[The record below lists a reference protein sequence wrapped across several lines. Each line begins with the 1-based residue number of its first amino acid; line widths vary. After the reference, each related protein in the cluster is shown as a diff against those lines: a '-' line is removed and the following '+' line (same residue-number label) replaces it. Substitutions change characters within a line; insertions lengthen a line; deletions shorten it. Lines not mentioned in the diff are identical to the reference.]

1 MNFTLEGKLK
11 IDQFLQILK
20 IFSYPIIICDDE
32 KIQFSEIPENQKFNE
47 LNKSDKPASFAQIN
61 NDFFNEYQSQIREN
75 HLKFAETSCLNIK
88 MQQDVCLL
96 NSQLNYVCC
105 QIPIDIIYKA
115 LKPLAQSHIKILK
128 LSFTYLLI
136 EKGYDNKSIQ
146 LHFIV
151 GAYSEKGFFTI
162 MKPIAM
168 LQSRDVELPN
178 LKNKLITINY
188 ENCKTITQQMKT
200 YPIGITCNVDEI
212 SFSPLS
218 VDQEQVDIWSGAL
231 PYYNSSFVEEIYGN
245 LSIQSIYTKTY
256 NPILNYSSKVKLD
269 CTIYISPSEN
279 DPKMA
284 ILYFVASES
293 NVIICNRQQVITNDE
308 SKQQGKLFQD
318 ISEELLEEIEQISSQ
333 FEKKFSQIQI
343 TTNVK
348 DNQNS
353 CYDNQPLKM
362 AYSAI
367 DENNNSKMYST
378 INQKE
383 PLLFIPPKVTGSIN
397 DAILDYMTRNSCKQT
412 TSTLPRYKSN
422 YQN

>member
-11 IDQFLQILK
+11 IDQFLQLLK

-32 KIQFSEIPENQKFNE
+32 KIQFSEIPDNQKFNE
-47 LNKSDKPASFAQIN
+47 FNKSDKPASFAQIN

-115 LKPLAQSHIKILK
+115 LKPLAKSHIKVLK
-128 LSFTYLLI
+128 LSFSYLLI
-136 EKGYDNKSIQ
+136 EKDYDNKQIQ

-151 GAYSEKGFFTI
+151 GAYSERGFFTI
-162 MKPIAM
+162 MKPVNM
-168 LQSRDVELPN
+168 LQQKDIELPN
-178 LKNKLITINY
+178 LNTKVITINY
-188 ENCKTITQQMKT
+188 ENCKTIIQQMKS
-200 YPIGITCNVDEI
+200 YPIGLICNVDEI

-218 VDQEQVDIWSGAL
+218 VDLEQIDIWSGAL

-245 LSIQSIYTKTY
+245 LSIQAIYTKTY
-256 NPILNYSSKVKLD
+256 NPILSYSAKVKQD
-269 CTIYISPSEN
+269 CTIYITTSEN
-279 DPKMA
+279 DTKTA

-293 NVIICNRQQVITNDE
+293 NIIICNRQQVITNDE
-308 SKQQGKLFQD
+308 SKQKGKLFLNIND
-318 ISEELLEEIEQISSQ
+318 ELLEEIEQISSQ

-348 DNQNS
+348 DNYNN

-367 DENNNSKMYST
+367 DDNNSKMYST

-383 PLLFIPPKVTGSIN
+383 PLLFVPPKVTGSIN

-412 TSTLPRYKSN
+412 TNTLSRYKSN
-422 YQN
+422 FQN

>member
-1 MNFTLEGKLK
+1 MNYTLEGKVK

-32 KIQFSEIPENQKFNE
+32 KMQFSEIMENQKFNE

-61 NDFFNEYQSQIREN
+61 NDFFNEFQSQIREN

-96 NSQLNYVCC
+96 NSQLNYICC

-115 LKPLAQSHIKILK
+115 LKPLANSQIKILK
-128 LSFTYLLI
+128 FSFTYLLI
-136 EKGYDNKSIQ
+136 EKNYDNKYIQ

-162 MKPIAM
+162 MKPVQL
-168 LQSRDVELPN
+168 LQQRDIELPN

-188 ENCKTITQQMKT
+188 ENCKTIAQQMKK
-200 YPIGITCNVDEI
+200 YPIEMSCNVDEI

-218 VDQEQVDIWSGAL
+218 MDSEQIDIWSGAL

-245 LSIQSIYTKTY
+245 LIIQAIYAKTY
-256 NPILNYSSKVKLD
+256 NPILSYSQKIKQD
-269 CTIYISPSEN
+269 CTIYITPVEDDS
-279 DPKMA
+279 KVA
-284 ILYFVASES
+284 LLYFVASEQ
-293 NVIICNRQQVITNDE
+293 NIIICNRQQIITNDD
-308 SKQQGKLFQD
+308 SRQKGRLFSNL
-318 ISEELLEEIEQISSQ
+318 SEDMIQEIEEIGSQI
-333 FEKKFSQIQI
+333 EKKFSQIQI

-348 DNQNS
+348 DNYNS

-362 AYSAI
+362 AYSTI
-367 DENNNSKMYST
+367 EDNNSKMYST

-412 TSTLPRYKSN
+412 ATTLSRYKSN
-422 YQN
+422 YQT